1 MSNERRC
8 RACGTEFDAGPE
20 IAPDLCPR
28 CVAEPITVVD
38 GATQTFRDTPVPR
51 SVELP
56 AIAGYRVLGLLG
68 RGGMGIVFRAEQ
80 EKANNRAVAI
90 KMILAARGFDAEVD
104 GRFEREVNAV
114 SAIEHPNIVRVY
126 EVGETDGRRFFSMEY
141 CPGGTLYDRLKTG
154 IMPPREAATTVAA
167 LARAMEAVHAKGIV
181 HRDLKPLN
189 VLYDARGE
197 PKITDFGL
205 AKSMEADPDGTATGS
220 IVGTLGYMSP
230 EQASGL
236 GKNATPETDVYA
248 LGAIL
253 YSCLTGR
260 VPLAGSTVP
269 DTLQQIQ
276 NVDPLPVRQL
286 VPNAPRDLETICE
299 KCLQK
304 EPKRRYPTAADLAD
318 DLQRFLDGRP
328 IAARP
333 VSRAVKLW
341 KAAKRRPAA
350 AALVATLVLAGVGAA
365 VAAVLLTLA
374 NGRERELRALADAN
388 ALRAESAAGRARQF
402 SEFVLRG
409 LGETD
414 PFAKYFPLHIPGG
427 DGPSTGGPGVAAS
440 PEFLE
445 RMKAHATA
453 DLAGEPHER
462 AKVLL
467 AIANALRSA
476 GRFDAAAETLDG
488 ARLAF
493 EAADETTPE
502 DRTRWRFCQGCLLH
516 DTGELERADRAL
528 TEIATD
534 PKSPLAA
541 VERADAHFRLAWL
554 CAERSVLPG
563 HIHSKSRGELMRRVS
578 ESTAAA
584 IALYRTC
591 DGPTVKAKI
600 AICELI
606 VLLNRQENIQGGMVE
621 ILRSLGTVPRGDRL
635 LRGYLIYAESEDL
648 RKRGL
653 FEEAIRR
660 LEELDRLAGETFGP
674 ESFVRALAFAGQ
686 TAIEF
691 RAAGDGPDPAKRAKY
706 AQRAE
711 EHALQGL
718 ALGRKI
724 SPRHPRMAEGLMKLA
739 TVYHEQKRFAESRTM
754 MDEARAIAR
763 LHPIDLKG
771 VEAQIDQLLA
781 AMPKE

>member
-1 MSNERRC
+1 
-8 RACGTEFDAGPE
+8 
-20 IAPDLCPR
+20 
-28 CVAEPITVVD
+28 
-38 GATQTFRDTPVPR
+38 
-51 SVELP
+51 
-56 AIAGYRVLGLLG
+56 
-68 RGGMGIVFRAEQ
+68 MGVVFRAEQ

-90 KMILAARGFDAEVD
+90 KMILAARGIDAETD

-126 EVGETDGRRFFSMEY
+126 EVGESNGQRFFSMEY
-141 CPGGTLYDRLKTG
+141 CPGGTLYDRLKNG
-154 IMPPREAATTVAA
+154 IMLPGEAATTVAL

-205 AKSMEADPDGTATGS
+205 AKSMEADPDSTATGA

-230 EQASGL
+230 EQASGH
-236 GKNATPETDVYA
+236 GKKATAETDVYA

-304 EPKRRYPTAADLAD
+304 EPKRRYPTAAALAD

-328 IAARP
+328 ITARP
-333 VSRAVKLW
+333 VSRAVKIW

-365 VAAVLLTLA
+365 VASVLLFLA

-414 PFAKYFPLHIPGG
+414 PFAKYFPLHIRAES
-427 DGPSTGGPGVAAS
+427 DPSKGGPGVAAS

-445 RMKAHATA
+445 RMKGHAIA

-467 AIANALRSA
+467 AIANAQRSA

-502 DRTRWRFCQGCLLH
+502 DRSRWRFCQGCLLH
-516 DTGELERADRAL
+516 DSGELERADRVLVEVAN
-528 TEIATD
+528 D
-534 PKSPLAA
+534 PKSPLAPA
-541 VERADAHFRLAWL
+541 ERADVHFRLAWL
-554 CAERSVLPG
+554 CADRSVMPG
-563 HIHSKSRGELMRRVS
+563 HLRSDSRQELMRRVRS
-578 ESTAAA
+578 ETDAA
-584 IALYRTC
+584 IALYRRVE
-591 DGPTVKAKI
+591 GPNLKAKI

-606 VLLNRQENIQGGMVE
+606 VLLNRQENLQSGTLE
-621 ILRSLGTVPRGDRL
+621 IVRSLGAIPQGDRIV
-635 LRGYLIYAESEDL
+635 RGYLLFAESEDL

-653 FEEAIRR
+653 FDDSIRR

-674 ESFVRALAFAGQ
+674 ESFVRALAFAAR

-691 RAAGDGPDPAKRAKY
+691 RAAQESPDPAKRGVRRGRRDARAAGPRPRPQTLAAPSAHGRRN
-706 AQRAE
+706 AQARDVLPRPQALRRGAQAPGRGPGDRA
-711 EHALQGL
+711 L
-718 ALGRKI
+718 
-724 SPRHPRMAEGLMKLA
+724 SPRRFKRRRKADRRDAGGNAEGM
-739 TVYHEQKRFAESRTM
+739 TQSDCGGRRRT
-754 MDEARAIAR
+754 A
-763 LHPIDLKG
+763 
-771 VEAQIDQLLA
+771 
-781 AMPKE
+781 

>member
-1 MSNERRC
+1 MSTEPRC
-8 RACGTEFDAGPE
+8 RVCGATLAASDTR
-20 IAPDLCPR
+20 DLCPR
-28 CVAEPITVVD
+28 CAAGPITVVE
-38 GATQTFRDTPVPR
+38 GGTRTHRDFPSPH

-56 AIAGYRVLGLLG
+56 IIAGYRVLGLLG
-68 RGGMGIVFRAEQ
+68 QGGMGIVFRAEQ
-80 EKANNRAVAI
+80 EKANNRPVAI
-90 KMILAARGFDAEVD
+90 KMILAARGFDADLD

-114 SAIEHPNIVRVY
+114 SAIEHANIVRVY
-126 EVGETDGRRFFSMEY
+126 EVGESNGRRFFSMEY

-154 IMPPREAATTVAA
+154 IMLPREAAATVAA

-189 VLYDARGE
+189 VLYGARGE
-197 PKITDFGL
+197 PKIGDFGL
-205 AKSMEADPDGTATGS
+205 AKSIDANADGTATGA
-220 IVGTLGYMSP
+220 IVGSLGYMSP
-230 EQASGL
+230 EQASGH
-236 GKNATPETDVYA
+236 GKTATAETDIYA

-276 NVDPLPVRQL
+276 NVDPVPVRRL

-304 EPKRRYPTAADLAD
+304 EPKRRYATAGALAD
-318 DLQRFLDGRP
+318 DLERYLDGRP

-333 VSRAVKLW
+333 ASRAEKFW

-350 AALVATLVLAGVGAA
+350 TALVATLVLAGVGAA
-365 VAAVLLTLA
+365 VASALLVLA
-374 NGRERELRALADAN
+374 NGRERELRARADAN
-388 ALRAESAAGRARQF
+388 ALRADSAAGRARQF

-414 PFAKYFPLHIPGG
+414 PFAKYFPLHIP
-427 DGPSTGGPGVAAS
+427 DGNGSSPGGPGVAAS

-445 RMKAHATA
+445 RMKDHATV

-467 AIANALRSA
+467 ALANAQRSA
-476 GRFDAAAETLDG
+476 GRFDAAAQTLDG
-488 ARLAF
+488 ARRAF

-516 DTGELERADRAL
+516 DSGELERADRVLA
-528 TEIATD
+528 EIAND
-534 PKSPLAA
+534 PNSPLAP
-541 VERADAHFRLAWL
+541 VERADTHFRLAWL
-554 CAERSVLPG
+554 CADRSVLPG
-563 HIHSKSRGELMRRVS
+563 HIHSPSRGELMRRVG
-578 ESTAAA
+578 ESTTAAT
-584 IALYRTC
+584 ALYRMC
-591 DGPTVKAKI
+591 NGPTVKAKI

-606 VLLNRQENIQGGMVE
+606 VLLNRQENIQTGTVE
-621 ILRSLGTVPRGDRL
+621 ILRSLGTVPHGDRF
-635 LRGYLIYAESEDL
+635 LRGYLLYADSEDL
-648 RKRGL
+648 RKRG
-653 FEEAIRR
+653 EYEQSIAR
-660 LEELDRLAGETFGP
+660 LEELVKLADETFGP
-674 ESFVRALAFAGQ
+674 QSHSRALAFAGQ

-691 RAAGDGPDPAKRAKY
+691 RAARDGPDPAKRAVY
-706 AQRAE
+706 AKRAE

-739 TVYHEQKRFAESRTM
+739 AVYREQERFAESRAM
-754 MDEARAIAR
+754 MVEARAIAR
-763 LHPIDLKG
+763 VHPVDLKG
-771 VEAQIDQLLA
+771 VERQIDAMLA
-781 AMPKE
+781 EMPEH

>member
-1 MSNERRC
+1 MSDPLRC
-8 RACGTEFDAGPE
+8 RACGTAILESAAG
-20 IAPDLCPR
+20 DLCPR
-28 CVAEPITVVD
+28 CAAGPITVVED
-38 GATQTFRDTPVPR
+38 ATRTHRDSR
-51 SVELP
+51 SLRPLELP
-56 AIAGYRVLGLLG
+56 TIAGYRVLGLLG
-68 RGGMGIVFRAEQ
+68 KGGMGVVFHAEQ
-80 EKANNRAVAI
+80 EKANRRPVAI
-90 KMILAARGFDAEVD
+90 KMILAARGFDAELD

-126 EVGETDGRRFFSMEY
+126 EVGESNGQRFFSMEY

-154 IMPPREAATTVAA
+154 IMLPREAATTVAA

-205 AKSMEADPDGTATGS
+205 AKSMEADPDGTATGA

-236 GKNATPETDVYA
+236 GKKATAETDVYA

-276 NVDPLPVRQL
+276 NVDPVPVRRL

-304 EPKRRYPTAADLAD
+304 EPKRRYLTAGALAD
-318 DLQRFLDGRP
+318 DLQRYLDGRP
-328 IAARP
+328 ISARP
-333 VSRAVKLW
+333 VSRAVKIW

-350 AALVATLVLAGVGAA
+350 AALAATLVLAGIGAA
-365 VAAVLLTLA
+365 IAAAMLFFA
-374 NGRERELRALADAN
+374 NARERDLRAAADTH
-388 ALRAESAAGRARQF
+388 ALQAESAAERARQF
-402 SEFVLRG
+402 SEFLLLG

-414 PFAKYFPLHIPGG
+414 PFAKYFPLHIRAES
-427 DGPSTGGPGVAAS
+427 DPSKVGPGVVAS
-440 PEFLE
+440 PEFLG
-445 RMKAHATA
+445 RMREHANA
-453 DLAGEPHER
+453 NLAGEPFER

-467 AIANALRSA
+467 VIANALRSA
-476 GRFDAAAETLDG
+476 GRFDAASESLDES
-488 ARLAF
+488 RRAF
-493 EAADETTPE
+493 EVADATTPE
-502 DRTRWRFCQGCLLH
+502 DRSRWRFCQGCLLH
-516 DTGELERADRAL
+516 DLGELERADQVL
-528 TEIATD
+528 TGVVND
-534 PKSPLAA
+534 PMSPLST
-541 VERADAHFRLAWL
+541 VERADAYFRLGWL
-554 CAERSVLPG
+554 CADRSVMPG
-563 HIHSKSRGELMRRVS
+563 HIRSESRGELMRRVR
-578 ESTAAA
+578 EATTAA
-584 IALYRTC
+584 IEHYRKC

-606 VLLNRQENIQGGMVE
+606 VLLNRQDNIQGGKVE

-635 LRGYLIYAESEDL
+635 LRGYLLYADSEDL
-648 RKRGL
+648 RKRGE
-653 FEEAIRR
+653 FEQSIAQ
-660 LEELDRLAGETFGP
+660 LEELVKLADETFGP
-674 ESFVRALAFAGQ
+674 QSHSRALAFAGQ

-691 RAAGDGPDPAKRAKY
+691 RAARDSPDPAKRELYAKL
-706 AQRAE
+706 AE

-739 TVYHEQKRFAESRTM
+739 TVYHEQKRFAESRAM

-763 LHPIDLKG
+763 LHPVDLKG

-781 AMPKE
+781 AIPKP